1 MATQREERN
10 AEWINV
16 AADDFSVAIQDM
28 LNEERRIYDLL
39 KAQKAKILAAVRQ
52 ETPVA
57 KGREITGLG
66 YTRWGQLQMTVMDK
80 AKAKTGN
87 KTLAE
92 YLAERA
98 AAGQAS

>member
-1 MATQREERN
+1 MAKAQVRLERN

-16 AADDFSVAIQDM
+16 AADDFSPAVQDM
-28 LNEERRIYDLL
+28 LNEER
-39 KAQKAKILAAVRQ
+39 KILAAVKQ
-52 ETPVA
+52 ETPVE

-66 YTRWGQLQMTVMDK
+66 YTRWGQLQMTVQDTVA
-80 AKAKTGN
+80 AKPQAGRN

-98 AAGQAS
+98 ASGQSS